1 MQISNAISKKLNI
14 QTPWGLVR
22 PIFVPKGVG
31 PASGILQKCVMDIFS
46 DYGSWTIAIFDNLL
60 ILAHSYEDTHNKFK
74 IMIQRCNERHVVLKF
89 SKSWLGLDKVTFFGY
104 LVRKRTFEM
113 SEDRKQAILNII

>member
-46 DYGSWTIAIFDNLL
+46 DYGSWTIAILDNLL
-60 ILAHSYEDTHNKFK
+60 ILAHSYEDAHNKFK
-74 IMIQRCNERHVVLKF
+74 IIIKGNIPLHLLKDTTLVHKEKDNRH
-89 SKSWLGLDKVTFFGY
+89 SKMGK
-104 LVRKRTFEM
+104 E
-113 SEDRKQAILNII
+113 